1 MLKKTI
7 TYTDYD
13 GNTRTEDFYFN
24 LSKSELVEMQLSS
37 DGGLDKFIK
46 RVIDAQNSR
55 ELVALFKEFIIKSYG
70 VKSDDGRR
78 FIKNDTVRDDFV
90 QTEAYNELFMEL
102 TTNANAAA
110 EFLNGVVPSELRM
123 TPEELAK
130 FKS

>member
-7 TYTDYD
+7 TYVDYA
-13 GNTRTEDFYFN
+13 GRPRTEDFYFN
-24 LSKSELVEMQLSS
+24 LSKSELLEMQLSS

-55 ELVALFKEFIIKSYG
+55 ELVALFKEFILKSYG

-78 FIKNDTVRDDFV
+78 FIKNDAVRDDFI

-102 TTNANAAA
+102 TTDANAAA
-110 EFLNGVVPSELRM
+110 EFLNGVVPSELKLGS
-123 TPEELAK
+123 EEIMKLA
-130 FKS
+130 